1 MAGPTSPRR
10 MLVPIGIV
18 VLLLV
23 VVLAVLATRRDTDTR
38 EGGTAE
44 NGMPAAVSPD
54 DGADA
59 GVPAAGAGP
68 IAETAGEAAGAIG
81 AGTDPQPEKPAGN

>member
-23 VVLAVLATRRDTDTR
+23 VVLAVFATRRDTDTR

-59 GVPAAGAGP
+59 GAGP